1 MEYWDAKSV
10 KPLSEIVQQ
19 KAVSETFYNKAGV

>member
-1 MEYWDAKSV
+1 MEYWNTKSV